1 MATLSHHQ
9 RPTVNQPASPSHT
22 LDLDTNTP
30 RSSISN
36 PSPPLPETTP
46 SPLPP
51 ADINSSATSAPT
63 GSNANP
69 PVYIPYHPQH
79 SHHRHTASSVSRLN
93 NRSSSGLFA
102 LAASAFDRTQNA
114 IAAISEPSIRPRQS
128 SGALSRLSLLT
139 SSSPSSEP
147 SSPDK
152 YHRLRSSSNQSLSS
166 GAYLENKI
174 APQTLPANNPP
185 SQPYTSTDPNL
196 PPPIKSST
204 ANKMHQTSS
213 RLLRMTDDDRPFTK
227 VSPVVLPSLVSCAFM
242 VPLCLV
248 YRHTHLCASICSR
261 NILCLRSC

>member
-1 MATLSHHQ
+1 MATLSQHQ
-9 RPTVNQPASPSHT
+9 RPTVHSASPSDT
-22 LDLDTNTP
+22 PLALDHDQDQDTTTNTP
-30 RSSISN
+30 RSSISDR
-36 PSPPLPETTP
+36 SPLPT
-46 SPLPP
+46 PLPP
-51 ADINSSATSAPT
+51 AHINTSATSGNSFTSTSTSITNQPT
-63 GSNANP
+63 S
-69 PVYIPYHPQH
+69 VPYHPQQ

-93 NRSSSGLFA
+93 NRSSTSLFA

-114 IAAISEPSIRPRQS
+114 IAAISEPAIRPRQS

-166 GAYLENKI
+166 GAYLDSKV
-174 APQTLPANNPP
+174 ASQTLQANNPP

-227 VSPVVLPSLVSCAFM
+227 VRPVVLPNLVWCTFKAPFY
-242 VPLCLV
+242 LV
-248 YRHTHLCASICSR
+248 RTHA
-261 NILCLRSC
+261 

>member
-1 MATLSHHQ
+1 MATLSQHQ
-9 RPTVNQPASPSHT
+9 RPTVHSASPSDT
-22 LDLDTNTP
+22 PLALDHDQDQDTTTNTP
-30 RSSISN
+30 RSSISDR
-36 PSPPLPETTP
+36 SPLPTP
-46 SPLPP
+46 LPLPLPP
-51 ADINSSATSAPT
+51 AHINTSATSGNSLT
-63 GSNANP
+63 STSTSNTNQPAY
-69 PVYIPYHPQH
+69 VPYHPQH

-93 NRSSSGLFA
+93 NRSSTSLFA

-114 IAAISEPSIRPRQS
+114 IAAISEPAIRPRQS

-166 GAYLENKI
+166 GAYLDSKV
-174 APQTLPANNPP
+174 APQTLQANNPP

-227 VSPVVLPSLVSCAFM
+227 
-242 VPLCLV
+242 
-248 YRHTHLCASICSR
+248 
-261 NILCLRSC
+261 